1 MSSKRFFGGIGI
13 AALLSLLGSAASAQG
28 VVGSPHDLQPS
39 TTNTSETCVFCHT
52 PHGSSTSAAVPL
64 WNKTLP
70 APATYTR
77 YSSLNTSTLSG
88 AEAPVG
94 SVSLAC
100 LSCHDGS
107 QAVDTVLNTPG
118 RGMGASFP
126 AGTQIDAAVFD
137 AMEGTPVPMLGT
149 DLRDDHPV
157 SIQYGGGGLLGSDA
171 DGTANPANLGNQ
183 DFNAPEKDTINT
195 NPAWWV
201 DSEGTANQ
209 TREKT
214 DMILYTR
221 TDGPAGATGEPMVEC
236 GSCHDPHNSSTF
248 VANQSVSFLR
258 IPNDSSQICTT
269 CHIK

>member
-1 MSSKRFFGGIGI
+1 
-13 AALLSLLGSAASAQG
+13 
-28 VVGSPHDLQPS
+28 
-39 TTNTSETCVFCHT
+39 
-52 PHGSSTSAAVPL
+52 
-64 WNKTLP
+64 
-70 APATYTR
+70 
-77 YSSLNTSTLSG
+77 
-88 AEAPVG
+88 
-94 SVSLAC
+94 
-100 LSCHDGS
+100 
-107 QAVDTVLNTPG
+107 
-118 RGMGASFP
+118 MGASFP

>member
-1 MSSKRFFGGIGI
+1 MSFKRIFSGIGI
-13 AALLSLLGSAASAQG
+13 AALLSLLSSVASAQG
-28 VVGSPHDLQPS
+28 VVGSPHDLQPQ

-70 APATYTR
+70 NPATYQR
-77 YSSLNTSTLSG
+77 YSSLNTSTLTG
-88 AEAPVG
+88 TEAPVG

-107 QAVDTVLNTPG
+107 QAVDTVLNAPG
-118 RGMGASFP
+118 RGMGVTTPS
-126 AGTQIDAAVFD
+126 QIDSGVFGP
-137 AMEGTPVPMLGT
+137 MTGTPVPMLGT

-157 SIQYGGGGLLGSDA
+157 SIQYGGGGLLSTDA
-171 DGTANPANLGNQ
+171 DGTANRAALGNQ
-183 DFNAPEKDTINT
+183 DFNAPEKATINN

-201 DSEGTANQ
+201 DSELTPNN

-221 TDGPAGATGEPMVEC
+221 TDNIAAGEPMVEC

-248 VANQSVSFLR
+248 IANQSVNFLR
-258 IPNDSSQICTT
+258 IQNDSSQICTT
-269 CHIK
+269 CHLK

>member
-1 MSSKRFFGGIGI
+1 VSLKIIFGGIGI
-13 AALLSLLGSAASAQG
+13 AALLALLSSVASAQG

-157 SIQYGGGGLLGSDA
+157 SIQYGGVGSDA

-236 GSCHDPHNSSTF
+236 GSSSTF

>member
-1 MSSKRFFGGIGI
+1 MSFKRVFGGIGI
-13 AALLSLLGSAASAQG
+13 VALLSLLSSVASAQG
-28 VVGSPHDLQPS
+28 VVGSPHDLQPE

-70 APATYTR
+70 NPAIYTR

-88 AEAPVG
+88 EEAPVG

-118 RGMGASFP
+118 SGMGANFP
-126 AGTQIDAAVFD
+126 AGTQIDAGVFGP
-137 AMEGTPVPMLGT
+137 MTGIPVPMLGT
-149 DLRDDHPV
+149 DLQDDHPV

-171 DGTANPANLGNQ
+171 DGTSNPANLGDQ
-183 DFNAPEKDTINT
+183 DFNAPEKATINT

-201 DSEGTANQ
+201 DSEVAPNQ

-248 VANQSVSFLR
+248 TANQSVNFLR
-258 IPNDSSQICTT
+258 IRNDSSQICTT
-269 CHIK
+269 CHLK

>member
-1 MSSKRFFGGIGI
+1 VSLKIIFGGIGI
-13 AALLSLLGSAASAQG
+13 AALLALLSSVASAQG

-171 DGTANPANLGNQ
+171 DGTANP
-183 DFNAPEKDTINT
+183 
-195 NPAWWV
+195 
-201 DSEGTANQ
+201 TANQ

>member
-1 MSSKRFFGGIGI
+1 MTFNKISRAIG
-13 AALLSLLGSAASAQG
+13 AAAVLTLLGTAAHAQG
-28 VVGSPHDLQPS
+28 VVGSPHDLAPQ

-52 PHGSSTSAAVPL
+52 PHGAATTAAVPL

-70 APATYTR
+70 SSTYQR
-77 YSSLNTSTLSG
+77 YSSLQTSTLTG
-88 AEAPVG
+88 AEAAVG

-107 QAVDTVLNTPG
+107 QAVDTVLNAPG
-118 RGMGASFP
+118 RGMGATTPS
-126 AGTQIDAAVFD
+126 QIDSTVFGT
-137 AMEGTPVPMLGT
+137 MTGTPVPMLST
-149 DLRDDHPV
+149 DLRDDHPI
-157 SIQYGGGGLLGSDA
+157 SIQYAGGGLIGTDA
-171 DGTANPANLGNQ
+171 DGTAPLASLGNQ
-183 DFNAPEKDTINT
+183 DFNPPEKDTINT

-201 DSEGTANQ
+201 DSEATPNN

-221 TDGPAGATGEPMVEC
+221 TELVAAGEPMVEC

-248 VANQSVSFLR
+248 IANQQVSFLR
-258 IPNDSSQICTT
+258 IDNDSSAICTT